1 MESAHVT
8 GSATDD
14 ESATASRRSL
24 SYSDKGIIK
33 CVSAHALASCGIGNN
48 VEGFIN
54 HENTRVSDAFTYNAD
69 HRLAL
74 IDIFSDLAF
83 ILMGIF
89 LPG

>member
-1 MESAHVT
+1 MARCIRRHSAC
-8 GSATDD
+8 
-14 ESATASRRSL
+14 SRKGII
-24 SYSDKGIIK
+24 KGIIK

-83 ILMGIF
+83 ILMGTF
-89 LPG
+89 LRG